1 VEQATSELPALI
13 VARDE
18 AVALAKTAAAVACR
32 VSVFGSIT
40 RARRSLREAQTR
52 LERDA
57 AAIQVEEIAA
67 ADARLDRARFQ
78 RELALM
84 LSLPTLFAA
93 AVAWVWQS
101 LFG

>member
-1 VEQATSELPALI
+1 
-13 VARDE
+13 
-18 AVALAKTAAAVACR
+18 
-32 VSVFGSIT
+32 
-40 RARRSLREAQTR
+40 